1 MMQNSLMKVKISSSN
16 LFSFRFTSREAM
28 FVFCSVLSLIPHIAD
43 DDLPENVSSEL
54 QFKDRPWSLGSII
67 EDGLLKD
74 WIHIIMKYKKQ
85 VDYAIVKETNVK
97 CIHQRIRKQW
107 CLF

>member
-1 MMQNSLMKVKISSSN
+1 
-16 LFSFRFTSREAM
+16 M

-97 CIHQRIRKQW
+97 CIHQRIRKRW
-107 CLF
+107 CIFLNVC